1 MPTTTVD
8 LADSSH
14 SFYASYTFRS
24 NANGTNFNP
33 VDPPS
38 GSSRPVPATH
48 WSSDY
53 RDCFAFIFI
62 VNIPRGATI
71 NSARMKFRVN
81 NGVAAGTPSSPSPLS
96 RSYLAIEN
104 NLDVLN
110 TGAVSN
116 GTLGRQP
123 WQRLGRQTDA
133 VNLFGARCGPVHT
146 GNLAT
151 TGVTV
156 RNSNALIYRPFM
168 PDNLQSD
175 AGAHAPAITTG
186 SWNETCNFA
195 GALQALVNDPDW
207 SNTNQP
213 FLIWIFGDQNGD
225 GNTVTEFN
233 IGSLITRTWASGT
246 VGGTTGYANAA
257 GQMYVNVGSGT
268 PQLLLDYTSASIAS
282 TNRLSLSSGATRTR
296 PSVCVARW
304 NGVRVEAEQNRF
316 LPKVTAGVRDLP
328 PTAMSAA
335 NPFTATWPNPIAP
348 RTKVTNLLRVGR
360 TEGNLIQHED
370 VVNASWSLEW
380 NLNYWTNVYTD
391 PLTTYSTRFYFDTEL
406 EPPVGYNLPVV
417 EFYNNTTLQYG
428 LYLRGAT
435 VENTGCQLL
444 LINGS
449 GTMLASTTPRLL
461 PRGYVN
467 GKKQMYRIELQASSE
482 RSPSVVVRAY
492 LDDDLTPYTSLNGSP
507 TTTANRMV
515 FRKPSNFVIL
525 HRWVSDVEVY
535 TDWDFRRTFPHAPY
549 IEQKI
554 EWFENTSNGIEPL
567 EDLGTIASINP
578 NGSNPV
584 FTVPNDALADES
596 IFGEIWYGS
605 TPPWTVTQN
614 LQYGNWGNLSL
625 DLYLPNGT
633 APTNGWPIIIWSH
646 GGFWS
651 SGWKGQIPTQFVAQA
666 IIRGFAVASI
676 GYILCVQQL
685 DTYPTYPT
693 AARYP
698 TMILNFKEAARWLQ
712 DRARV
717 TGNATYP
724 IDGTRMI
731 ASGHSA
737 GGYNAVAAA
746 VTRNLTDDGAGRNL
760 TLSGNTS
767 TFSTANRP
775 DPMFAAAYGFAF
787 PVNLAA
793 LRDQDP
799 SHPTYPLLD
808 NPAIGGV
815 MQATARMFMGRP
827 INSGSTDV
835 SNTGIDEF
843 IALNAANVPHVGLQY
858 GTTDLLVPFSVE
870 APFYANYNQET
881 ILANAWAANQSSINA
896 TLSIHRVDDGL
907 HAGLEGR
914 DIDYDR
920 FYKWVKTV
928 L

>member
-1 MPTTTVD
+1 MPTVTVD

-24 NANGTNFNP
+24 NANGTNFNV

-38 GSSRPVPATH
+38 GSSRALPATH
-48 WSSDY
+48 WSTDN

-71 NSARMKFRVN
+71 NSARMRFRVN
-81 NGVAAGTPSSPSPLS
+81 NGVAAGTSGSPSALS
-96 RSYLAIEN
+96 RAYLAVEN
-104 NLDVLN
+104 NLDVLGV
-110 TGAVSN
+110 GAVAN
-116 GTLGRQP
+116 GSLGRQP

-146 GNLAT
+146 GDLAT

-156 RNSNALIYRPFM
+156 RNPNALIYRPFM
-168 PDNLQSD
+168 PDADQGN
-175 AGAHAPAITTG
+175 AGAHAPAIANG

-207 SNTNQP
+207 SGTNQAVLLW
-213 FLIWIFGDQNGD
+213 FFGDQNGD
-225 GNTVTEFN
+225 GNTVTDFN
-233 IGSLITRTWASGT
+233 IGSLTTRTWASGT
-246 VGGTTGYANAA
+246 VGGTTGYANTA
-257 GQMYVNVGSGT
+257 GQMYVNVGAGT
-268 PQLLLDYTSASIAS
+268 PQLLLDFTSASIAS
-282 TNRLSLSSGATRTR
+282 TNRSSVSSGATRTR

-304 NGVRVEAEQNRF
+304 HGVRVEAEQNRF
-316 LPKVTAGVRDLP
+316 VPKVTAGVRDLP

-335 NPFTATWPNPIAP
+335 NPFTATWPNPIAT
-348 RTKVTNLLRVGR
+348 RTKVTNLIRHGR
-360 TEGNLIQHED
+360 TEGNIIQNED

-380 NLNYWTNVYTD
+380 DLNYWSDVYTG
-391 PLTTYSTRFYFDTEL
+391 PLNTYSARFYFDTEL
-406 EPPVGYNLPVV
+406 ESPVGYNLPVV
-417 EFYNNTTLQYG
+417 EFYDGTTLRYG
-428 LYLRGAT
+428 LYLRGYSGS
-435 VENTGCQLL
+435 TGNQLM

-449 GTMLASTTPRLL
+449 GTTLDFTSFRLL

-467 GKKQMYRIELQASSE
+467 GKKQMYRIELQASSD
-482 RSPSVVVRAY
+482 RTPSFTARVY
-492 LDDDLTPYTSLNGSP
+492 LDDDLTPSGSVSGAV

-515 FRKPSNFVIL
+515 FRKPANLVIL
-525 HRWVSDVEVY
+525 HRWLADIEVY
-535 TDWDFRRTFPHAPY
+535 TDWDFRRTFPHSPY
-549 IEQKI
+549 VEQKI
-554 EWFENTSNGIEPL
+554 EWFEYTSDGIEPL
-567 EDLGTIASINP
+567 VDLGTISSIDS
-578 NGSNPV
+578 NGANPV
-584 FTVPNDALADES
+584 FTTPNDALADES
-596 IFGEIWYGS
+596 YFGEVWYGS
-605 TPPWTVTQN
+605 TPPWTTIAD
-614 LQYGNWGNLSL
+614 LQYGNWSTLSL
-625 DLYLPNGT
+625 NLYIPNGT
-633 APTNGWPIIIWSH
+633 APTDGWPIIVWAH

-651 SGWKGQIPTQFVAQA
+651 SGWRGQIPTQFVAQA
-666 IIRGFAVASI
+666 VTRGFAVASV

-685 DTYPTYPT
+685 NTYPTYPT
-693 AARYP
+693 AGRYP

-717 TGNATYP
+717 TGNGTYP

-775 DPMFAAAYGFAF
+775 DPVFAAAYGFAF

-808 NPAIGGV
+808 DPSIGGV
-815 MQATARMFMGRP
+815 FRASCRMFMGRP
-827 INSGSTDV
+827 INGASTDV

-843 IALNAANVPHVGLQY
+843 IPLNTANIPHVGLQY
-858 GTTDLLVPFSVE
+858 GTTDLLVPFSVD
-870 APFYANYNQET
+870 APFYAPYNQET
-881 ILANAWAANQSSINA
+881 ILTNVWTANESSINA